1 MFPYARV
8 CIYIYMYSSFFRV
21 RKSLRAHIGDLDVGA
36 VACGF
41 GRAIGNKVK
50 KSFNS
55 IIP

>member
-1 MFPYARV
+1 MFPYV
-8 CIYIYMYSSFFRV
+8 CVCIYMYSSFFRV

-36 VACGF
+36 VPCGF